1 VLKLKQQKSPLNK
14 LLEHLLRFLE
24 KRDPHQFF
32 AWPVTDDMA
41 PGYSSIISKPMDFS
55 TMRQKIDDHEYA
67 ALTEFSD
74 DFKLMCENAIKYN
87 HVDTVYNKAAKRLL
101 QVGMKHL
108 QPENLMRSLKPLS
121 GYMRELTAKELGFE
135 LSSND
140 MSRETHDSADEGAS
154 TGRREKYEGRSKIV
168 IRLREPPLAHA
179 ISLLRFAACC

>member
-74 DFKLMCENAIKYN
+74 DFKLMCETSRSYVLPLVVE
-87 HVDTVYNKAAKRLL
+87 HVY
-101 QVGMKHL
+101 
-108 QPENLMRSLKPLS
+108 
-121 GYMRELTAKELGFE
+121 TAKKKVVNQ
-135 LSSND
+135 ND
-140 MSRETHDSADEGAS
+140 H
-154 TGRREKYEGRSKIV
+154 
-168 IRLREPPLAHA
+168 
-179 ISLLRFAACC
+179 